1 MAFITETDTK
11 SLIQESDYQ
20 IQGYKTIFPKKIKET
35 SKVRILAFVKESLA
49 NHVILRSDLM
59 SNEFPSIW
67 IEVSNQIQ
75 KNTIIG
81 GFYRQWTSETCTK
94 NEAEE
99 QGIAILIAQIEK
111 ASSENKTI
119 LMLGDANLCS
129 NKWRDLN
136 FLNRKI
142 ANQLTETLDAN
153 GLICIPVGATFL
165 ANQCQM
171 SGEFTE
177 SWLDHV
183 YHSEDMI
190 TDVITKTIQ
199 NSSSDHLP
207 VVAGINMRIHKK
219 VFKRKI
225 RKRKTIWHLFQ

>member
-81 GFYRQWTSETCTK
+81 GF
-94 NEAEE
+94 
-99 QGIAILIAQIEK
+99 
-111 ASSENKTI
+111 
-119 LMLGDANLCS
+119 
-129 NKWRDLN
+129 
-136 FLNRKI
+136 
-142 ANQLTETLDAN
+142 
-153 GLICIPVGATFL
+153 
-165 ANQCQM
+165 
-171 SGEFTE
+171 
-177 SWLDHV
+177 
-183 YHSEDMI
+183 
-190 TDVITKTIQ
+190 
-199 NSSSDHLP
+199 
-207 VVAGINMRIHKK
+207 
-219 VFKRKI
+219 
-225 RKRKTIWHLFQ
+225 